1 MTPWWADDKDI
12 EHGVDERNIVKTVD
26 FNENKND
33 DGVQPDEQET
43 TASTANNES
52 VNDVVHSIEN
62 NNQSHLRKID
72 PCLIIDEKSPT
83 PYESFV
89 KAVETYLPPTNKIS
103 NSTCTTGTENIETKT
118 KNIINEITRE
128 CHLPLTDRQNFEP
141 TPKEFLP
148 FDFNDSFRFPDRV
161 TKNQTSVRLEPT
173 FKRKTVKLQVNFAAR
188 APRLQGDTGANTSA
202 TDALQILHDY
212 QEFEVPEIVGVFLQN
227 NDSTEPTTLKALGK
241 GYICLLSDQGTTMR
255 WETLFTPDG
264 SGTVLSPDNYLQTH
278 PKFYRAFHQ
287 SGNCD
292 NTDQSPSPIQTIRSL
307 NQWH

>member
-1 MTPWWADDKDI
+1 MESPCWADDKDI
-12 EHGVDERNIVKTVD
+12 EYGVDERNIVKTVD

-43 TASTANNES
+43 MASTANNES

-148 FDFNDSFRFPDRV
+148 FDFNDSF
-161 TKNQTSVRLEPT
+161 
-173 FKRKTVKLQVNFAAR
+173 
-188 APRLQGDTGANTSA
+188 
-202 TDALQILHDY
+202 
-212 QEFEVPEIVGVFLQN
+212 
-227 NDSTEPTTLKALGK
+227 
-241 GYICLLSDQGTTMR
+241 
-255 WETLFTPDG
+255 
-264 SGTVLSPDNYLQTH
+264 
-278 PKFYRAFHQ
+278 
-287 SGNCD
+287 
-292 NTDQSPSPIQTIRSL
+292 
-307 NQWH
+307 